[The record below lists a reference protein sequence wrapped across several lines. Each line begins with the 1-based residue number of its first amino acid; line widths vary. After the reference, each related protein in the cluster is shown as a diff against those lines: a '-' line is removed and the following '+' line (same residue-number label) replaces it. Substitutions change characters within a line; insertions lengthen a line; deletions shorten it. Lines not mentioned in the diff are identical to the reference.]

1 MSTLALIS
9 VLVTAAALFG
19 WISARVLRVPQ
30 TLGSMGLTVSV
41 SLLLI
46 LFANFVPR
54 LHALALAMAG
64 QIDLSALILH
74 GLLGLLLFA
83 GAFLLDLPA
92 LRGQWF
98 PVTML
103 ALIATPLSTGGVA
116 GLIFVCA
123 PFVGIHPGPLECLL
137 FGALIAPTDPIAVLE
152 MLGRSGV
159 GKEVEAQLSGESL
172 FNDGVGAVLFLTLLG
187 VSQGA
192 TSTFAHIAT
201 HLLLESGGAL
211 LLGTALAFLASHM
224 MRHVD
229 PYQVEILITLAL
241 ALGGY
246 SLALTLHLSAPL
258 EAVAAGLMLRQFNEW
273 NAQRNISLED
283 LGRFWTLTDEVQNA
297 LLFVLLGLEVLA
309 IPFTRPTF
317 LLGAAAVVAV
327 ILVRALSVWGV
338 LGLTRLF
345 HRRLKSSILALTWG
359 GLRGGLSIALALS
372 IPQATGRAWIVP
384 ATYIVVVFSVLVQ
397 GGTLQPML
405 SLRRRQG

>member
-19 WISARVLRVPQ
+19 WISARVLRVPR

-46 LFANFVPR
+46 VFANFVPR

-64 QIDLSALILH
+64 QVDLGALILH

-92 LRGQWF
+92 LRRESF

-103 ALIATPLSTGGVA
+103 ALLATPLATGGVA
-116 GLIFVCA
+116 GLVFVCA
-123 PFVGIHPGPLECLL
+123 PFVGIHPGALECLL

-159 GKEVEAQLSGESL
+159 GKEIEAQLAGESL

-192 TSTFAHIAT
+192 SPTLGHIAMR
-201 HLLLESGGAL
+201 LLLESGGAL
-211 LLGTALAFLASHM
+211 LLGTALAFVASHM
-224 MRHVD
+224 MRHVE
-229 PYQVEILITLAL
+229 PYEVEILITLAL

-246 SLALTLHLSAPL
+246 SVAQTLHLSAPL

-273 NAQRNISLED
+273 NAQRNISFED
-283 LGRFWTLTDEVQNA
+283 LGRFWTLTDGVQNA

-317 LLGAAAVVAV
+317 LLGVAAVLAV
-327 ILVRALSVWGV
+327 VLIRGLSVLGV

-345 HRRLKSSILALTWG
+345 KPGLKSSILALTWG

-372 IPQATGRAWIVP
+372 IPQGPGRAWIVP

-405 SLRRRQG
+405 RRQLRRG